1 MCHFALGLNE
11 LLCGFGICICMNYK
25 LRCPYIITSY
35 TLWNSELVNNKGMK
49 GLPTS
54 PSNIVYFKDSNVS
67 AWCVLRDMAHATFLL
82 HLSQYDGCWW
92 PGVVW
97 RQGICDHHADVGRS
111 AHIRGA
117 SVLCLKA
124 VFVWNLIWLIY
135 TTFVY
140 LQSYKIL

>member
-1 MCHFALGLNE
+1 MT
-11 LLCGFGICICMNYK
+11 
-25 LRCPYIITSY
+25 IIMTIID
-35 TLWNSELVNNKGMK
+35 NNDD
-49 GLPTS
+49 
-54 PSNIVYFKDSNVS
+54 NNND
-67 AWCVLRDMAHATFLL
+67 D
-82 HLSQYDGCWW
+82 
-92 PGVVW
+92 
-97 RQGICDHHADVGRS
+97 DVGRS